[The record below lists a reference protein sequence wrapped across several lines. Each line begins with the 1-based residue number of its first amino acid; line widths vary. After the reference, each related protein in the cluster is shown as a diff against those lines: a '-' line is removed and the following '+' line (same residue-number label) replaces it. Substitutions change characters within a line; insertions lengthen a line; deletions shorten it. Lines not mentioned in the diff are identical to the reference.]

1 MEENFKYNERNKNT
15 KARYLISKKK
25 VYLLASN
32 QDSVNQLIQG
42 QINDLT
48 KILIQYK
55 SEYDKITRESKI
67 KINQTEILE
76 KKIKAL
82 ENVDKKTKQISKKQ
96 KEDANILKETIDIK
110 NTNKEEQLFQK
121 KTLLTQKD
129 KLLKDILLIQRQI
142 YKLDD
147 KGKKLNKDYEKNK
160 FIENDIREEK
170 NQINFKIEEQNKK
183 NQTEKNEQ
191 DLQIEYYTTI
201 IKQKYGYLEAID
213 EQKEKQKQIQ
223 LEAKNN
229 AHDKTE
235 EDKRHELE
243 LLMVYNQFLREKMN
257 HLLKRDNKI
266 EDAFEKIRDIIGTD
280 DLNIMVD
287 TILNK
292 DKKYNYFL
300 NRIKNVNKNKEKLK
314 KNIQKLKSKLTKLK
328 NTILTKEEESKKIQT
343 MKSVYVKP
351 NKKELE
357 KKEKD
362 LIIYLSKLGDKQR
375 MVELSYKK
383 VIENINALK
392 EYDDEHP
399 IYDDKNNNEIDN
411 SNLDTINES
420 KINEEKKLNLSE
432 ENNKNKEENKNEE
445 KKDEIKNEEENDND
459 NNINNEEEEEQKKII
474 NDYKQFLDNSYK
486 SFKMLFLC
494 HSYIEFKNLMKEQGI
509 GSQKKETK
517 KEPVKI
523 VIKKKTVRGR
533 STSRLATKLSRISR
547 ISKVSN
553 SVSVVSKT
561 LPNVKEIKEDDNDDD
576 DDDKI
581 DKDKDIF
588 QRFLEYQKRERLKFL
603 KQQYGEK
610 KSNYR
615 YKK

>member
-1 MEENFKYNERNKNT
+1 MDDSKNNTIREENFKYNERNKNT
-15 KARYLISKKK
+15 KSRYLVSKKK
-25 VYLLASN
+25 AYLLASN
-32 QDSVNQLIQG
+32 TESVNQLIQG

-82 ENVDKKTKQISKKQ
+82 ENVDKKTKEMSKKQ
-96 KEDANILKETIDIK
+96 KEEANILKETIDIK
-110 NTNKEEQLFQK
+110 STNKEEQLFQK
-121 KTLLTQKD
+121 KTLLTQKE
-129 KLLKDILLIQRQI
+129 KLLKDILLIQNQI

-147 KGKKLNKDYEKNK
+147 KDKKLNKDYERNK
-160 FIENDIREEK
+160 LNENEIREEK
-170 NQINFKIEEQNKK
+170 NQINFKIKEQNKK
-183 NQTEKNEQ
+183 NETEKNEQ

-235 EDKRHELE
+235 ENKRNELE
-243 LLMVYNQFLREKMN
+243 LLMIYNQFLREKMN
-257 HLLKRDNKI
+257 NLLKHDNKT
-266 EDAFEKIRDIIGTD
+266 EDVFEKIRDIIGTD
-280 DLNIMVD
+280 DLNVMVE

-292 DKKYNYFL
+292 DKKYNFFL
-300 NRIKNVNKNKEKLK
+300 NRLKIVNQNKEKLK
-314 KNIQKLKSKLTKLK
+314 KDIQKLKLKLTKLK
-328 NTILTKEEESKKIQT
+328 NTILTKEEDSKKIQT

-362 LIIYLSKLGDKQR
+362 LIIYLNKLGDKQR

-399 IYDDKNNNEIDN
+399 IYDDKNENDN

-420 KINEEKKLNLSE
+420 KINEEKKLVVNEEEKKENEEKKE
-432 ENNKNKEENKNEE
+432 ENEENKEENEENEE
-445 KKDEIKNEEENDND
+445 
-459 NNINNEEEEEQKKII
+459 NINNEEEEQNKIV

-486 SFKMLFLC
+486 SFKILFLC
-494 HSYIEFKNLMKEQGI
+494 HSYIEFKNLMKQQGI
-509 GSQKKETK
+509 ESQKKENK
-517 KEPVKI
+517 PEPVKI

-547 ISKVSN
+547 ISKVNN

-561 LPNVKEIKEDDNDDD
+561 LPNVKAIKEDEDDDD
-576 DDDKI
+576 DDDK
-581 DKDKDIF
+581 DRDIF
-588 QRFLEYQKRERLKFL
+588 KRFLEQQKRERLLFL
-603 KQQYGEK
+603 KQQYGDK

-615 YKK
+615 YRK

>member
-32 QDSVNQLIQG
+32 TDSVNQLIQG
-42 QINDLT
+42 QINELT
-48 KILIQYK
+48 KKLIQYK

-110 NTNKEEQLFQK
+110 STNKEEQLFQK
-121 KTLLTQKD
+121 KTLITQKEQ
-129 KLLKDILLIQRQI
+129 LLKDILLIQRQI

-147 KGKKLNKDYEKNK
+147 KDKKLSKDYERNK

-170 NQINFKIEEQNKK
+170 NQINFKIQEQNQK

-243 LLMVYNQFLREKMN
+243 LLMTYNQFLREKMKN
-257 HLLKRDNKI
+257 LLKRDNKV
-266 EDAFEKIRDIIGTD
+266 ENAFEKIRDIIGTD

-292 DKKYNYFL
+292 DKQYNYFL
-300 NRIKNVNKNKEKLK
+300 NRIKTVNKNKEKLK
-314 KNIQKLKSKLTKLK
+314 KNIQKLKSKLTQLK
-328 NTILTKEEESKKIQT
+328 NTILTKEEESKKIHT

-357 KKEKD
+357 KKERD

-375 MVELSYKK
+375 IVELSYKK

-399 IYDDKNNNEIDN
+399 IYDDKNNENDN
-411 SNLDTINES
+411 SNLDTVNES
-420 KINEEKKLNLSE
+420 KTNEEKKLVLSE
-432 ENNKNKEENKNEE
+432 ENKNKEE
-445 KKDEIKNEEENDND
+445 IF
-459 NNINNEEEEEQKKII
+459 
-474 NDYKQFLDNSYK
+474 FLR
-486 SFKMLFLC
+486 LFC
-494 HSYIEFKNLMKEQGI
+494 FH
-509 GSQKKETK
+509 
-517 KEPVKI
+517 
-523 VIKKKTVRGR
+523 
-533 STSRLATKLSRISR
+533 
-547 ISKVSN
+547 
-553 SVSVVSKT
+553 
-561 LPNVKEIKEDDNDDD
+561 
-576 DDDKI
+576 
-581 DKDKDIF
+581 
-588 QRFLEYQKRERLKFL
+588 
-603 KQQYGEK
+603 
-610 KSNYR
+610 
-615 YKK
+615 

>member
-1 MEENFKYNERNKNT
+1 MEDSKNNTIMEENFKYNERNKNT

-32 QDSVNQLIQG
+32 TDSVNQLIQG
-42 QINDLT
+42 QINELT
-48 KILIQYK
+48 KKLIQYK

-110 NTNKEEQLFQK
+110 STNKEEQLFQK
-121 KTLLTQKD
+121 KTLITQKEQ
-129 KLLKDILLIQRQI
+129 LLKDILLIQRQI

-147 KGKKLNKDYEKNK
+147 KDKKLSKDYERNK

-170 NQINFKIEEQNKK
+170 NQINFKIQEQNQK

-243 LLMVYNQFLREKMN
+243 LLMTYNQFLREKMKN
-257 HLLKRDNKI
+257 LLKRDNKV

-292 DKKYNYFL
+292 DKQYNYFL
-300 NRIKNVNKNKEKLK
+300 NRIKTVNKNKEKLK
-314 KNIQKLKSKLTKLK
+314 KNIQKLKSKLTQLK
-328 NTILTKEEESKKIQT
+328 NTILTKEEESKKIHT

-357 KKEKD
+357 KKERD
-362 LIIYLSKLGDKQR
+362 LIVYLSKLGDKQR
-375 MVELSYKK
+375 LVELSYKK

-399 IYDDKNNNEIDN
+399 IYDDKNNENDN
-411 SNLDTINES
+411 SNLDTVNES
-420 KINEEKKLNLSE
+420 KTNEEKKLVLSE
-432 ENNKNKEENKNEE
+432 ENKNKEEIRNEENEE
-445 KKDEIKNEEENDND
+445 KKNDD
-459 NNINNEEEEEQKKII
+459 NINNEEEEEQNKIV
-474 NDYKQFLDNSYK
+474 NDYKQFLDNSFK

-509 GSQKKETK
+509 DSQKKETK
-517 KEPVKI
+517 TEPVKI

-547 ISKVSN
+547 ISKVN
-553 SVSVVSKT
+553 HSVSVVSKT
-561 LPNVKEIKEDDNDDD
+561 LPNVNVIKEDDD
-576 DDDKI
+576 DDDDDEI

-588 QRFLEYQKRERLKFL
+588 KRFLEQQKRERLLFL
-603 KQQYGEK
+603 KQQYGDK
-610 KSNYR
+610 KSNFR